1 MLAVIGAIIW
11 LAVCSVFDIRMC
23 KIPVWLLI
31 AGFVWAMLCEAVR
44 LSALVPL
51 GQGNVWQEV
60 CKAFVSLLPG
70 IFFVAASF
78 LTEGKIGN
86 GDGLIISILG
96 FMEGFSPVLFTC
108 GIGLF
113 LQSLVAVVLVIG
125 KRADKQTKLPFVP
138 FLFVA
143 RIIFLCR

>member
-1 MLAVIGAIIW
+1 MAVIGAIIW
-11 LAVCSVFDIRMC
+11 LAVCSIFDIRMR

-31 AGFVWAMLCEAVR
+31 VGLVWAIFCEAVR

-51 GQGNVWQEV
+51 GQDNVWQEV
-60 CKAFVSLLPG
+60 CKAFISLLPG

-86 GDGLIISILG
+86 GDGLILGTLG
-96 FMEGFSPVLFTC
+96 FMEGFGPVLFTC